1 MTVSLKYKDFSLKNE
16 ETMVSLLQDVAEECF
31 QKGRVG

>member
-1 MTVSLKYKDFSLKNE
+1 MTVSLKWNE
-16 ETMVSLLQDVAEECF
+16 ETMVSLLQYVAEERF